1 MRRYIGSNYNA
12 TDFSQQACLLKSGM
26 FRQARM
32 ADLCYFRITDLTLE
46 IKKDRCI
53 RRNASV
59 NKEENNKNEK
69 QQI

>member
-1 MRRYIGSNYNA
+1 MLN
-12 TDFSQQACLLKSGM
+12 TFS
-26 FRQARM
+26 QARM
-32 ADLCYFRITDLTLE
+32 SRQAEIGDLCYTKNTGSIMG

-69 QQI
+69 QQL